1 MQVNNWYGRYILVQ
15 SCVCVFFTMYDCL
28 LMFSVCLFIIYTID
42 LCVDICALHVFLW
55 LTCKVLWVS
64 KAVYKFLIVNII
76 WHFVIAVVTSA
87 AFVAETLAADICE
100 RGSGNYGMSLLCEV
114 EEADS
119 MTSKISG
126 IPCERP
132 HPTSLPPPPPPT
144 NEKRRERERNNCH
157 LKVVLSLMHGIV
169 NEKYGVKQ
177 GQTQN
182 QITNI

>member
-1 MQVNNWYGRYILVQ
+1 M
-15 SCVCVFFTMYDCL
+15 
-28 LMFSVCLFIIYTID
+28 
-42 LCVDICALHVFLW
+42 
-55 LTCKVLWVS
+55 
-64 KAVYKFLIVNII
+64 
-76 WHFVIAVVTSA
+76 IAVVTSA
-87 AFVAETLAADICE
+87 AFVAETLAADIRK

-119 MTSKISG
+119 VTSKING

-132 HPTSLPPPPPPT
+132 YPSSLHPT
-144 NEKRRERERNNCH
+144 NQKKERERERNNCH

-169 NEKYGVKQ
+169 NKKYGVKQ